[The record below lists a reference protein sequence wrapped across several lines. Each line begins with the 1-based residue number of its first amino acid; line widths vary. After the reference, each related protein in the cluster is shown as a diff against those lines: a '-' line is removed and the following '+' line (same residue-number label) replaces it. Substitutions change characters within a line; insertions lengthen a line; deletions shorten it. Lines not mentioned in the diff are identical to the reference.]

1 MTDNVY
7 SSSSSAHDSSG
18 APAMRRV
25 ARRLSPV
32 AWNLRS
38 VTRLLPRVVRLLA
51 PMARLSLSVVHV
63 RWVFSVFSVLSVLS
77 IFSVLSARSVFS
89 ARFASSVFSARSV
102 FSTRPVLSPRFPRF
116 SVCLAL
122 AIALGSA
129 TGAHAQTQPREP
141 GQQTQVQ
148 LDGASMEVRRIGLID
163 LDGVVRRSNGTAR
176 VRELLDEQREL
187 FQREFAAREI
197 ALQQTE
203 RELVARRD
211 SLSEADFSA
220 RLADFEAEVVTI
232 QQEIQ
237 YRRESIDIAFQDAQ
251 ADIRRLAIDIV
262 AEIAGELQL
271 DLVLVRESA
280 LIFLPT
286 LNISEAVLQRL
297 DERTTNARFE
307 ISVDSDSPGGG

>member
-1 MTDNVY
+1 
-7 SSSSSAHDSSG
+7 
-18 APAMRRV
+18 MRRV

-38 VTRLLPRVVRLLA
+38 VTRLLPRVARLLA

-63 RWVFSVFSVLSVLS
+63 RWVFSVFSVFSVLS

-89 ARFASSVFSARSV
+89 ARFASSVSARSI
-102 FSTRPVLSPRFPRF
+102 FSTRPVFSPRFPRF

>member
-1 MTDNVY
+1 
-7 SSSSSAHDSSG
+7 
-18 APAMRRV
+18 MRRV

-38 VTRLLPRVVRLLA
+38 VTRLLPRAAWLLA
-51 PMARLSLSVVHV
+51 PVARLSLSVVHV
-63 RWVFSVFSVLSVLS
+63 RWVFSVISVLSVLS
-77 IFSVLSARSVFS
+77 VFSFARSVFS
-89 ARFASSVFSARSV
+89 VLSVFSARSEV
-102 FSTRPVLSPRFPRF
+102 SPRFPRF

>member
-1 MTDNVY
+1 
-7 SSSSSAHDSSG
+7 
-18 APAMRRV
+18 MRRV

-32 AWNLRS
+32 AWNLS
-38 VTRLLPRVVRLLA
+38 PVTRLLPRAAWLLA
-51 PMARLSLSVVHV
+51 PVARLSLSVVHV
-63 RWVFSVFSVLSVLS
+63 RWVFSVISVLSVLS
-77 IFSVLSARSVFS
+77 VLFARSVFS
-89 ARFASSVFSARSV
+89 VLSVFSARSV
-102 FSTRPVLSPRFPRF
+102 VSLRFPRF

-122 AIALGSA
+122 AIALGSV

>member
-1 MTDNVY
+1 
-7 SSSSSAHDSSG
+7 
-18 APAMRRV
+18 MRRV
-25 ARRLSPV
+25 ARTLSPV

-38 VTRLLPRVVRLLA
+38 VTRLLSRVVRLLA
-51 PMARLSLSVVHV
+51 PVARLSLSVVHV
-63 RWVFSVFSVLSVLS
+63 RWVFSVFSVFSVLS

-89 ARFASSVFSARSV
+89 ARFASSVFSARSIFSI

>member
-1 MTDNVY
+1 MASRAGGPAFVVGGSCALGVFRDFC
-7 SSSSSAHDSSG
+7 AALHILRALG
-18 APAMRRV
+18 A
-25 ARRLSPV
+25 
-32 AWNLRS
+32 LRILRTLRQFRTLRALRGS
-38 VTRLLPRVVRLLA
+38 R
-51 PMARLSLSVVHV
+51 
-63 RWVFSVFSVLSVLS
+63 
-77 IFSVLSARSVFS
+77 
-89 ARFASSVFSARSV
+89 
-102 FSTRPVLSPRFPRF
+102 PRFPRF

>member
-1 MTDNVY
+1 
-7 SSSSSAHDSSG
+7 
-18 APAMRRV
+18 MRRV

-38 VTRLLPRVVRLLA
+38 VMRILPRVARLLQ
-51 PMARLSLSVVHV
+51 PMAWLSLSVVHV
-63 RWVFSVFSVLSVLS
+63 RWVFSVISVLLVLSVLSVL
-77 IFSVLSARSVFS
+77 FARSVFS
-89 ARFASSVFSARSV
+89 VLSVFSARSV
-102 FSTRPVLSPRFPRF
+102 VSLRFPRF